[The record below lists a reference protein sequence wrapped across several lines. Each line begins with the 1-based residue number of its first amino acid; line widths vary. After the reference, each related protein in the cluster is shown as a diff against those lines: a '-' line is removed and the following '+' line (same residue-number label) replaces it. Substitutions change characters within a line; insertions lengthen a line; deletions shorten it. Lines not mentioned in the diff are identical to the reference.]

1 MVVPNYTYGT
11 IYTKIGIRLNN
22 VKVTPSSSFRSVAF
36 ELHSQ
41 KNYKHKIYI
50 EVSGG
55 TFGYGEM
62 PTNLTYKRR
71 GDFYIHEGN
80 GDPVSIRRLNGVLDE
95 ENRLILKGVCQFVT
109 DPSNLEMIFDTAV
122 KSSWNEAQEY
132 WKKYRKRMT
141 KDIRK
146 VGQNCLRKLGGAKVV
161 FVKQDRKGNSVAAG
175 TRTKKK
181 SSITLKELNNT
192 YLSGSY
198 NCSMTERGRL
208 TVQIRDNKAVLI
220 KGPRSFPRISTITE
234 ETSTRWRQ
242 QYDGITRYFSVE
254 IVPTANLHDTL
265 SVKSQSTNGAPCEI
279 YLSTSVPNTI
289 SKKVVKSYASLCGLS
304 PEIIKKAQ
312 IQLKRLDL
320 YPFKVDGIA
329 GKGTIAG
336 IKKAKDLTKGVSSNQ
351 YCLTGKDINAFKA
364 LADQK
369 TSGNKSTFQQDL
381 AAKNLAR
388 ANPKGSCQVAGLD
401 IQASQERLKKLGYYY
416 GDMDGLLGDQTRKSF
431 LKFENF
437 LGKELASE
445 DGCLDKEELRW
456 LVVIANAKRK
466 GITCFRPSVDKKA
479 FLSVQKFF
487 KDSNLYEGQ
496 FPTQQSDIRSFT
508 RAVIRL
514 ELEAE
519 TILGK
524 SVKKNCQIDNSEKT
538 LITANVNSKQNKKA
552 TDTLVS
558 KQDQNTDDAKKD
570 VNAAESNLS
579 GSETAK
585 EVKEEK
591 VCSADDISK
600 CLVKEICAQAVL
612 TEQGV
617 STIRRDNNPFTEHLI
632 NQAKENTIDK
642 ICGFQ
647 NVLDMAE
654 PNEMIIMIKDFLKIN
669 PGSFDLELSLK
680 LEPVRSLGPPDKV
693 DSSSRE
699 YRELIA
705 YLKENLGFEQYV
717 AQTIRAANKK
727 SKENLEREYKLAV
740 EEINKL
746 EKWATENL
754 LDPRAAKIAKLKA
767 EFNSVELEKT
777 DTLIVDEFLLK
788 IAALKESLKPKDN
801 APENTQV
808 SQAQKNNNEVQN
820 NQDSEIKVRLRGF
833 IIEEVVKEYGDGF
846 DNFLAP
852 RNFTLVRVSLSFDSF
867 GQEVTIDGDRLYLIT
882 ENGQRI
888 SPSEEATNAYLAQIG
903 GKNIKFKDIE
913 ISKKSI
919 TLVFIIPISEK
930 SNENLKLIYDEKP
943 N

>member
-1 MVVPNYTYGT
+1 M
-11 IYTKIGIRLNN
+11 
-22 VKVTPSSSFRSVAF
+22 A
-36 ELHSQ
+36 
-41 KNYKHKIYI
+41 
-50 EVSGG
+50 
-55 TFGYGEM
+55 
-62 PTNLTYKRR
+62 
-71 GDFYIHEGN
+71 
-80 GDPVSIRRLNGVLDE
+80 
-95 ENRLILKGVCQFVT
+95 
-109 DPSNLEMIFDTAV
+109 
-122 KSSWNEAQEY
+122 
-132 WKKYRKRMT
+132 
-141 KDIRK
+141 
-146 VGQNCLRKLGGAKVV
+146 
-161 FVKQDRKGNSVAAG
+161 
-175 TRTKKK
+175 
-181 SSITLKELNNT
+181 
-192 YLSGSY
+192 
-198 NCSMTERGRL
+198 
-208 TVQIRDNKAVLI
+208 
-220 KGPRSFPRISTITE
+220 
-234 ETSTRWRQ
+234 
-242 QYDGITRYFSVE
+242 
-254 IVPTANLHDTL
+254 
-265 SVKSQSTNGAPCEI
+265 
-279 YLSTSVPNTI
+279 
-289 SKKVVKSYASLCGLS
+289 
-304 PEIIKKAQ
+304 
-312 IQLKRLDL
+312 
-320 YPFKVDGIA
+320 
-329 GKGTIAG
+329 
-336 IKKAKDLTKGVSSNQ
+336 
-351 YCLTGKDINAFKA
+351 
-364 LADQK
+364 
-369 TSGNKSTFQQDL
+369 
-381 AAKNLAR
+381 
-388 ANPKGSCQVAGLD
+388 
-401 IQASQERLKKLGYYY
+401 KLGYFSAKL
-416 GDMDGLLGDQTRKSF
+416 DGFLDDETRKSF

-456 LVVIANAKRK
+456 LTVIANAKRK

-558 KQDQNTDDAKKD
+558 KKDQNTDDAKKD

-699 YRELIA
+699 YRELIV
-705 YLKENLGFEQYV
+705 YLKNNLDFEEYV

-777 DTLIVDEFLLK
+777 DTLIVGEFLLK
-788 IAALKESLKPKDN
+788 IAALKESVKPKDN
-801 APENTQV
+801 TPENTQV
-808 SQAQKNNNEVQN
+808 SQAQKNNDEVQN

-833 IIEEVVKEYGDGF
+833 IIEEIVKEYGDGF

-852 RNFTLVRVSLSFDSF
+852 RNFTLARVSLSFDSF

-888 SPSEEATNAYLAQIG
+888 SPNEEATNAYRVQIG
-903 GKNIKFKDIE
+903 DKNIKFKNIE
-913 ISKKSI
+913 ISKDSL
-919 TLVFIIPISEK
+919 TLVFMIPISEK
-930 SNENLKLIYDEKP
+930 SNENLKLIYDEKS